1 VEGIFQIVEVG
12 GTPSL
17 LPIFRS
23 RQQATILAL
32 VLGDPDIELSLTEI
46 AERTGAPLSSVH
58 REIRR
63 AESAGLVLSRKVG
76 NVRMVRANVDSPYY
90 AGLAD
95 ALTRAFGVPAVLAEE
110 MGSID
115 GIDEAYLFGSW
126 AARFA
131 GEPGSRPVGDID
143 LLVLGRP
150 DRTALY
156 EAAHRAER
164 RLGREVQVTIR
175 HAGWLEHGDGSF
187 HDTVKSRPML
197 RLAL

>member
-1 VEGIFQIVEVG
+1 MERIFHLVEVRG
-12 GTPSL
+12 APSL

-23 RQQATILAL
+23 RQQTTILAL
-32 VLGDPDIELSLTEI
+32 VLGDPDVELSLTEI
-46 AERTGAPLSSVH
+46 AERTGAPLPSVH
-58 REIRR
+58 REVRR
-63 AESAGLVLSRKVG
+63 AESAGLVTSRKVG
-76 NVRMVRANVDSPYY
+76 NARMVRANVDSPYY

-95 ALTRAFGVPAVLAEE
+95 LLTRAFGVPALLAEE
-110 MGSID
+110 LGSID

-126 AARFA
+126 AARYA
-131 GEPGSRPVGDID
+131 GQPGTRPVGDID

-164 RLGREVQVTIR
+164 WLGREVQVTIR
-175 HAGWLEHGDGSF
+175 DAGWLEHGAGSF
-187 HDTVKSRPML
+187 HDTVKSPPML